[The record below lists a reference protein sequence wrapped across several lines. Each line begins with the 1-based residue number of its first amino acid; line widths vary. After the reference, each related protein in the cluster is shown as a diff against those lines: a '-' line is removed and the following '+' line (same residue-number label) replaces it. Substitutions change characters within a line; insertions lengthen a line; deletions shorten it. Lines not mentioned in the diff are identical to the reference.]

1 MRALT
6 LQEMAAAMGGKLRGS
21 ISVPTVT
28 SISTD
33 SRGSVADSLFFAI
46 AGDRFDG
53 HAYVNEALA
62 KGANAAVISNLDK
75 IDPQYHTSG
84 RLIQVN
90 DTVDALAKLAVWYR
104 RQFAAQVIAVIG
116 SNGKTTTK
124 DLINR
129 VLGSRKRGRA
139 GQASFNNNI
148 GVPLTLLSVEP
159 QDEFVVVEIGTNHPG
174 EIVALGR
181 IVQPDLA
188 VVTSIG
194 EEHLEFFGDVESVA
208 REEFSLLA
216 CMRHRGFVA
225 MSDQAAQYVPAKA
238 AAECTVLKYGFD
250 EGSDL
255 RAVGLRMNADGQY
268 FKVNGRFDY
277 HLPLLGRHNVS
288 NALAAIAIGTRFR
301 LTHEEIASALRDARS
316 SPMRME
322 VLRMGEIT
330 VINDAYNANPSSVRA
345 ALEVMDQLSV
355 IGRKVLILG
364 DMREL
369 GSEAV
374 RCHQAIGREA
384 GRSTAQTIIVV
395 GAMSKVLAD
404 GATATA
410 GTAKRIYAFPSI
422 EAVAE
427 KIGTFVQP
435 GDVVL
440 LKASRAVR
448 LERLLAGLEDFAR
461 SASAK

>member
-1 MRALT
+1 MQALT
-6 LQEMAAAMGGKLRGS
+6 LQEMAAAMSGKLRGN
-21 ISVPTVT
+21 ISVPTAT
-28 SISTD
+28 RISTD

-46 AGDRFDG
+46 IGERFDG

-62 KGANAAVISNLDK
+62 KGASAAVVSDVSK
-75 IDPQYHTSG
+75 VDAQYHTSG

-90 DTVDALAKLAVWYR
+90 NTVDALGRLAAWYR

-139 GQASFNNNI
+139 GQASFNNAI

-174 EIVALGR
+174 EIAALGR

-188 VVTSIG
+188 VITSIG
-194 EEHLEFFGDVESVA
+194 EEHLEFFGDVQSVA
-208 REEFSLLA
+208 REEFSLLP

-225 MSDQAAQYVPAKA
+225 MSDQAAEFAPAKA
-238 AAECTVLKYGFD
+238 AADCTVLKYGLS
-250 EGSDL
+250 EAADL
-255 RAVGLRMNADGQY
+255 RAVGLQVNADGQR
-268 FKVNGRFDY
+268 FKVNNRFDY
-277 HLPLLGRHNVS
+277 HLPLLGKHNVA

-301 LTHEEIASALRDARS
+301 LTHEEIASALRGAQA

-322 VLRMGEIT
+322 RFELGGIT
-330 VINDAYNANPSSVRA
+330 LINDAYNANPSSVRA
-345 ALEVMDQLSV
+345 ALEVLDQMSS

-369 GSEAV
+369 GGEAV
-374 RCHQAIGREA
+374 RCHQAVGREV
-384 GRSTAQTIIVV
+384 GRSTAQIIIAV
-395 GAMSKVLAD
+395 GAMARVLTD
-404 GATATA
+404 GATAVA
-410 GTAKRIYAFPSI
+410 GTAKRIYAFPSV

-448 LERLLAGLEDFAR
+448 LERLLANIEEIAR
-461 SASAK
+461 SAAAK